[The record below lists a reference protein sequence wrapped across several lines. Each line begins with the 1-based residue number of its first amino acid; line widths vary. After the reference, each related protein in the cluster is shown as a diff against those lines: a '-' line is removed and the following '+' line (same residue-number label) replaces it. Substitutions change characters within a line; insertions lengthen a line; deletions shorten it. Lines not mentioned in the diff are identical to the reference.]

1 MSVDAVRDVSI
12 VGVVGAGTMG
22 RGIAQVAAVGGCA
35 VKLFDA
41 DAAAAKAAVEFIG
54 AMLDR
59 AVERGR
65 MEAADAKA
73 ARGNVEIVDSVA
85 GLAPCAVVVEAVV
98 EDLEVKRRVFAEL
111 ETVVAADAI
120 LATNTSSLSVTLI
133 AASCRKPERIAGM
146 HFFNPVPLMRLVE
159 VIEGARTGPGV
170 AETLIG
176 LGRRMGRVPVRVGD
190 APGFLVNQIGRGFT
204 IESAHV
210 FEDGVAGWHDI
221 DRILREGVGFR
232 MGPFELMDL
241 TALDTTHPATEM
253 IYRQFY
259 DEPRYRPSPM
269 MSLRREA
276 GLLGRKTG
284 RGFYDYP
291 DGDPVGP
298 EEPAAPAYDG
308 RPVWIS
314 GAEPEAAASLRA
326 PVLAAGGRLEEGERP
341 SGDALVLV
349 TPIGED
355 ATTAAVDQGLDARR
369 VVAVDTLF
377 GAGRRWT
384 LMRTPV
390 TAPDYAAAA
399 HGLLGGGDAPAT
411 VVNDGPGFVAQRVVS
426 MIVNIGCAVAQ
437 ARTSTPEDV
446 DRAVT
451 LALAY
456 PSGPLAWGDAVGPAT
471 ILRILEN
478 VFRLTGDPRYRP
490 APWLRRRARLGVSLL
505 TPED

>member
-1 MSVDAVRDVSI
+1 MSVDTTHDDSI
-12 VGVVGAGTMG
+12 VGVIGAGAMG

-41 DAAAAKAAVEFIG
+41 DAAAAKNAVDFIG
-54 AMLDR
+54 KMLDR

-65 MEAADAKA
+65 MEAADAET
-73 ARGNVEIVDSVA
+73 ARGNVEIVESVA
-85 GLAPCAVVVEAVV
+85 GLAPCAVVIEAVV

-111 ETVVAADAI
+111 ETVVAEDAV

-133 AASCRKPERIAGM
+133 AASCRKPERVAGM
-146 HFFNPVPLMRLVE
+146 HFFNPAPLMRLVE

-170 AETLIG
+170 AETLIR
-176 LGRRMGRVPVRVGD
+176 LGERMGRVPVKVGD

-259 DEPRYRPSPM
+259 DEPRYRPSQM

-284 RGFYDYP
+284 RGFYEYP

-298 EEPAAPAYDG
+298 EEPPAPAYDG

-314 GAEPEAAASLRA
+314 GAEPEAAASLRG
-326 PVLAAGGRLEEGERP
+326 PVLEAGGRLEKSERP
-341 SGDALVLV
+341 SDDALVLI
-349 TPIGED
+349 TPIGDD

-369 VVAVDTLF
+369 AIAVDTLF

-411 VVNDGPGFVAQRVVS
+411 VVNDGPGFVAQRVVA
-426 MIVNIGCAVAQ
+426 MIVNVGCAVAQ
-437 ARTSTPEDV
+437 ARTSTPEDI

-456 PSGPLAWGDAVGPAT
+456 PFGPLAWGDAVGPAT
-471 ILRILEN
+471 ILRVLEN
-478 VFRLTGDPRYRP
+478 VYRITGDPRYRP
-490 APWLRRRARLGVSLL
+490 TPWLRRRARLGVSLL
-505 TPED
+505 MPEG